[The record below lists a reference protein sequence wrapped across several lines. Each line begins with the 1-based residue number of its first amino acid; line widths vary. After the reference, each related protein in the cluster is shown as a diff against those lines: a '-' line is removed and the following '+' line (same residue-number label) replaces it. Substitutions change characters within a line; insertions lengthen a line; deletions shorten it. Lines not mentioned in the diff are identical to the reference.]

1 MAHVLDASLIL
12 ASLNGEP
19 GGEQLPAF
27 MEGAAISVVTYVEV
41 VTKLLDAGA
50 TYAVATEAMMELD
63 LPMVEVT
70 EEVAKRAAELRS
82 TTRHHGLSLGDRVC
96 LAMAELLGASAVTA
110 DRAWATVE
118 ARAPII
124 LIR

>member
-1 MAHVLDASLIL
+1 M
-12 ASLNGEP
+12 
-19 GGEQLPAF
+19 
-27 MEGAAISVVTYVEV
+27 TYIEV

-50 TYAVATEAMMELD
+50 SYAVAAEAMMELD

-70 EEVAKRAAELRS
+70 EEAAKRAAELRS

-96 LAMAELLGASAVTA
+96 LATAEMLGASAVTA
-110 DRAWATVE
+110 DRAWAKVE